1 MLRKDNIS
9 PIVDAYKS
17 MNEWE
22 NSEFSQAVDIV
33 RKHSPHSEISSGG
46 SDGTKVTSELKN
58 HLSASPKERDDHHNM
73 LKDKLKHLKSVK
85 VVKKDRTGYAV

>member
-9 PIVDAYKS
+9 PIVDAYRS
-17 MNEWE
+17 MAEE
-22 NSEFSQAVDIV
+22 SEFSQAVDIV

-46 SDGTKVTSELKN
+46 SKIGIKVTSELRN

-73 LKDKLKHLKSVK
+73 LKDKLKHLKTVK